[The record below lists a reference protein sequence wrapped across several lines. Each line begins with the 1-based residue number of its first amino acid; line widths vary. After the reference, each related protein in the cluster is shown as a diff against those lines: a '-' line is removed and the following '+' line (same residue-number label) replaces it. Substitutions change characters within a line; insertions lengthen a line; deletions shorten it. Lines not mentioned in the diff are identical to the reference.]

1 MGTMTTGKP
10 SDSFG
15 STIDSAEWY
24 DRSIN
29 WSARIEREIP
39 VLMDVFGPPASGGLL
54 DAGCGTGR
62 QAYALGER
70 DYKVVG
76 ADLNEHMIEV
86 ARASGGRGPS
96 NVSFV
101 VTPYATLREH
111 AGGGFDGV
119 YCLGNALA
127 AAGSREGV
135 AQAVDQFARCLRPG
149 GRLFVQTLNYAVM
162 RNEDPCVRGPRLATV
177 DGQQYVSVRHFV
189 FYEDHARVTNVTL
202 WYDGEWHQR
211 SHSGRIY
218 PVSLEEFRDL
228 LDASGLQID
237 DLWGSYAR
245 EPFDPGASIDLI
257 VTATRRH

>member
-1 MGTMTTGKP
+1 MIGNA

-15 STIDSAEWY
+15 STFDSAEWY

-29 WSARIEREIP
+29 WSARIGREIP
-39 VLMDVFGPPASGGLL
+39 VLMDVFGPPGQGGLL

-62 QAYALGER
+62 QAHALGER
-70 DYKVVG
+70 GYRVVG

-86 ARASGGRGPS
+86 ARASGGAGPS
-96 NVSFV
+96 SVSFV
-101 VTPYATLREH
+101 VTPYATLHEH

-135 AQAVDQFARCLRPG
+135 AEAVDQFARCLRPG
-149 GRLFVQTLNYAVM
+149 GRLFIQVLNYAVM

-177 DGQQYVSVRHFV
+177 DGRHYVSVRHFV

-202 WYDGEWHQR
+202 WNDGEWHQR
-211 SHSGRIY
+211 AHCGRIY
-218 PVSLEEFRDL
+218 PMSLEELRGWL
-228 LDASGLQID
+228 ENSGMHID
-237 DLWGSYAR
+237 EVSGSYAR
-245 EPFDPGASIDLI
+245 EPFDPGTSIDLI
-257 VTATRRH
+257 VAATRR